1 MHDMRESQISKL
13 TLTEVNQAQS
23 FIRYKRRWPARLKTL
38 LYIGIA
44 LILSSGVGSAMTDRN
59 ANNYWE
65 TSPTT
70 AEAYQKDYSEEQ
82 LLYGNSNLIFGSG
95 FVLGVA
101 LVACGLFF
109 FWKYNTCCL
118 VECKLREQEI
128 RLKASEYP
136 TPTAKGRADIKQNR
150 PLTQQERDKQYPQ
163 PLSRPSID
171 T

>member
-1 MHDMRESQISKL
+1 MHDMRENQISKL

-23 FIRYKRRWPARLKTL
+23 FIRYKRRWPARLKSL
-38 LYIGIA
+38 LYLGIA
-44 LILSSGVGSAMTDRN
+44 LILSSGAGSAMTDRN

-70 AEAYQKDYSEEQ
+70 AEVYQKDYSDDQ
-82 LLYGNSNLIFGSG
+82 LIYGNSDLIFGSG
-95 FVLGVA
+95 FALGVA
-101 LVACGLFF
+101 FMACGLFF

-136 TPTAKGRADIKQNR
+136 TPPSKGRAEIKR
-150 PLTQQERDKQYPQ
+150 DHPLTQQERDEQYPQ
-163 PLSRPSID
+163 PPPRQTLD
-171 T
+171 A